1 MSEDLGPYGED
12 TCFFC
17 KKKPDEDHPERIAGY
32 QKSDKS
38 GVLRD
43 ACQECVK
50 ED

>member
-12 TCFFC
+12 VCFFC
-17 KKKPDEDHPERIAGY
+17 KKRPDEDHPERIAGY
-32 QKSDKS
+32 QKPDKN

-50 ED
+50 EN